1 MHTSTLLDDC
11 PDCRRGKNPAN
22 RLLCAQAFV
31 KADVNLGYKN
41 SEGETALGVMQRCAK
56 EDGFVV
62 NPELQAVLTP

>member
-1 MHTSTLLDDC
+1 MII
-11 PDCRRGKNPAN
+11 
-22 RLLCAQAFV
+22 LCAQAFV
-31 KADVNLGYKN
+31 KAGVNLGYKN